1 MNGQSKRAGSF
12 STNTARAHPLVS
24 SPKQKRGCKRQ
35 GRKAR
40 GAESSRI
47 RISSCDE
54 SRERR
59 FEARRRPQR
68 TIRAEAGLCAFSL
81 FLSLTLFRVFF
92 FFSVG
97 LHTQAVRACMC
108 AGYALRDSSHDK
120 GQVTTNIPGFFC
132 VCAPSEGC
140 SEGWGCV
147 SSVGF
152 AGIFRPLELNFE
164 SLGADLKAIHRLDG
178 RLCT

>member
-12 STNTARAHPLVS
+12 SANTARALPLVP
-24 SPKQKRGCKRQ
+24 SPKQRRGCKRQ
-35 GRKAR
+35 GRKTR
-40 GAESSRI
+40 GGQSRVA
-47 RISSCDE
+47 SE
-54 SRERR
+54 SRLATSHVSVVSRR
-59 FEARRRPQR
+59 GGARKGQFAQR
-68 TIRAEAGLCAFSL
+68 QACV
-81 FLSLTLFRVFF
+81 LSLSLPHTVSSF